1 MTVNVKDIITAA
13 TYNTL
18 QSRVAQVLGTGDVGS
33 DNGYGQS
40 LSSSQV
46 SATTVIT
53 ATQLDNLRTD
63 INKAKV
69 HQTGS
74 LSTLGDIAQ
83 KDLISADTISGDT
96 TKGFND
102 YDNAVGTIQAD
113 KFLCDDTQASVE
125 AAISSTRTTQWNGT
139 ITHSFNVTFTS
150 ANSRRHFF
158 NSGGSIRFQ
167 AQLSNGSG
175 SKDNDWATMLS
186 NMGTISFAYNSTTA
200 TGSGTSTAIGNY
212 QLTTNL
218 QTIFTKNGSSVY
230 AENAYVIKAKEL
242 SSSQIEFRIEF
253 QDNDIGEGLNPPGYI
268 PIDENV
274 LYISGTI
281 TSSVTQRRATGSYVS
296 VPSPSYTNTATL

>member
-1 MTVNVKDIITAA
+1 MAVNVKDVITAA

-18 QSRVAQVLGTGDVGS
+18 QSRVANIVGNGFS
-33 DNGYGQS
+33 DSGYGQA
-40 LSSSQV
+40 LSSTTV

-53 ATQLDNLRTD
+53 ATQLDNLRVD

-74 LSTLGDIAQ
+74 LTTLGDIAA
-83 KDLISADTISGDT
+83 KEIISADTLDGDT
-96 TKGFND
+96 TKGVND
-102 YDNAVGTIQAD
+102 YDTAIGTIEAD

-139 ITHSFNVTFTS
+139 ITHSFTVSFTS
-150 ANSRRHFF
+150 ADSRRHFF

-186 NMGTISFAYNSTTA
+186 NMGTIIFAYNTTTA
-200 TGSGTSTAIGNY
+200 TGSGTPSAIGNF
-212 QLTTNL
+212 QLTTSL
-218 QTIFTKNGSSVY
+218 QTLFTKNGSSVY
-230 AENAYVIKAKEL
+230 AENAYVVKAKEL
-242 SSSQIEFRIEF
+242 TSSKIEFRIEF
-253 QDNDIGEGLNPPGYI
+253 QDNDVGEGLNPPGFV

-274 LYISGTI
+274 QYISGTL

-296 VPSPSYTNTATL
+296 VPSPSYTNTADL